1 MDLEFSL
8 PEIVAIGL
16 SAWIVAEIGGDGET
30 NWLEGV
36 QLLSVYLILAI
47 LFFYLPEAHTP

>member
-1 MDLEFSL
+1 L

-47 LFFYLPEAHTP
+47 LFFYLPEPPGSIY